1 MSFRIERIN
10 AEMQKSISDIVA
22 NRIKDP
28 RVGGMISVIK
38 VDTAKDLK
46 TAKVYVSIYGDKHS
60 AADTFGAL
68 KNCAGYIKKELS
80 ADFRDLR
87 VVPTLTFI
95 LDDSMEY
102 SEKIDA
108 IIQGIKSGDEKN
120 DNGNRN

>member
-1 MSFRIERIN
+1 MSFRTERIN

-28 RVGGMISVIK
+28 RVGGMISIMK
-38 VDTAKDLK
+38 VDVAKDLK
-46 TAKVYVSIYGDKHS
+46 TAKVYVSIYGDKQS
-60 AADTFGAL
+60 VSDTFAAL

-108 IIQGIKSGDEKN
+108 IIQEIKLSDEKN

>member
-1 MSFRIERIN
+1 
-10 AEMQKSISDIVA
+10 MQKSISDIVA

>member
-10 AEMQKSISDIVA
+10 SEMQKSISDIIQSRV
-22 NRIKDP
+22 KDP

-46 TAKVYVSIYGDKHS
+46 TAKVYVSIYGEKES
-60 AADTFGAL
+60 ANASFEAL

-80 ADFRDLR
+80 TDFHDLR
-87 VVPTLTFI
+87 VVPTLKFI

-102 SEKIDA
+102 SEKINN
-108 IIQGIKSGDEKN
+108 IMQGIKRSNEKD
-120 DNGNRN
+120 DNGN